1 MEPRPARIQ
10 PMFHRTSSRVFVI
23 ALMAVIVS
31 LIIMPSLQRA
41 NGGTGRSGLQVFK
54 GGGGELSAGRKS
66 GPPPL
71 TALDVKTLAGMVG
84 SQPGTVFAKLTPH
97 TPSIG
102 NKAALVFVDPKLV
115 ESGADYA
122 VWGPPQTEVN
132 AVGAD
137 GSLVL
142 WLKPWAGHKYLIDCA
157 VLSAS
162 PHARFVVTGP
172 QGSAP
177 MEVGAISSG
186 QHLTFVLDAID
197 SKWVSFRI
205 SGTGQQGSVA
215 GMSTFFVS
223 PVEWTF
229 YSCEITNL

>member
-1 MEPRPARIQ
+1 MAL
-10 PMFHRTSSRVFVI
+10 I
-23 ALMAVIVS
+23 AS
-31 LIIMPSLQRA
+31 LIIMPPLQRA
-41 NGGTGRSGLQVFK
+41 HGGTGRGGLQVFK
-54 GGGGELSAGRKS
+54 GGGGELSVAGRKS

-97 TPSIG
+97 MPSIA

-122 VWGPPQTEVN
+122 VWGPPQTEIN

-137 GSLVL
+137 GSLML
-142 WLKPWAGHKYLIDCA
+142 WVRPGSGHKYLVDCA

-172 QGSAP
+172 QGSAA
-177 MEVGAISSG
+177 MEVEAIPTG

-205 SGTGQQGSVA
+205 SGTGQKGSAA
-215 GMSTFFVS
+215 GLSTFLVS

>member
-1 MEPRPARIQ
+1 MEPRPARIR

-31 LIIMPSLQRA
+31 LIILPPLQPA

-97 TPSIG
+97 LPSIG

-122 VWGPPQTEVN
+122 VWGPPQTQIN

-137 GSLVL
+137 GSLML
-142 WLKPWAGHKYLIDCA
+142 WLKPSAGHKYLIDCT
-157 VLSAS
+157 VMSAS

-172 QGSAP
+172 SGTAP
-177 MEVGAISSG
+177 MEVGAIPSG

-197 SKWVSFRI
+197 SKWASFRI
-205 SGTGQQGSVA
+205 SGTGQHGSAA
-215 GMSTFFVS
+215 GVSTFIVS